1 MVGRWN
7 WTTISTAPSP
17 KRVHKC
23 GAIDIDPYHA
33 NSGRKRRP
41 IGRARRVV
49 VAEEFYITSKRN
61 KRELPA
67 GAMGIVE
74 ADQLR
79 AEADREHR
87 HFHAAQ
93 PGDQE
98 MTQLVEKHDQGE
110 DEEEGQAAPASNDAE
125 SRDVIEKVHDPPFP
139 IRLPTGAV
147 FYDAFA
153 AISGKRSPARDR
165 AS

>member
-1 MVGRWN
+1 MHEALPTLRL
-7 WTTISTAPSP
+7 
-17 KRVHKC
+17 VHR
-23 GAIDIDPYHA
+23 
-33 NSGRKRRP
+33 RKRRP

-79 AEADREHR
+79 TEADREHR